1 MKTAGGFVDRQRKGV
16 ALARSPIIEK
26 NEKKNVCVISGS
38 YKFHKVEALVS
49 RHPRDAKKVSVN
61 IQSLYGS
68 RKKTGF
74 LKVAVSTAVRLRFW
88 SVH

>member
-16 ALARSPIIEK
+16 ALARSLSRSPIIEK

-38 YKFHKVEALVS
+38 YKFYKVEALVS

-61 IQSLYGS
+61 IRSLYGS
-68 RKKTGF
+68 RKKPRVF
-74 LKVAVSTAVRLRFW
+74 
-88 SVH
+88 